1 MISHFT
7 LNLPFLL
14 NFCNK
19 CGHTVKY
26 QEVPD
31 DHRKRYVCTHCE
43 TIHYQNPNIVTGAL
57 PIWEDKVLLCKRGI
71 QPRIGYWNVPGGY
84 LENGETVEE
93 GAVREVYE
101 ETLTTVEIIGLHTV
115 YSIPRIN
122 QVYMHF
128 LANLKTLDYQI
139 TPESTEI
146 ELFTEAEIPWNDIA
160 FPSSK
165 FTLKKFFEDRKKGI
179 REVHLGRFDW

>member
-1 MISHFT
+1 MK
-7 LNLPFLL
+7 
-14 NFCNK
+14 FCSK
-19 CGHTVKY
+19 CGHEVTLKS
-26 QEVPD
+26 VPD
-31 DHRKRYVCTHCE
+31 DHRPRYVCDSCE

-71 QPRIGYWNVPGGY
+71 SPRKGYWNVPGGY
-84 LENGETVEE
+84 MENGETVEE
-93 GAVREVYE
+93 GAIREVYE
-101 ETLTTVEIIGLHTV
+101 ETLSKITITGLHMV

-128 LANLKTLDYQI
+128 LADLQALDYQI

-146 ELFTEAEIPWNDIA
+146 KLFTEEEIPWDDIA

-165 FTLKKFFEDRKKGI
+165 FTLKRYFADKKKGI
-179 REVHLGRFDW
+179 RQVHMGKFEW